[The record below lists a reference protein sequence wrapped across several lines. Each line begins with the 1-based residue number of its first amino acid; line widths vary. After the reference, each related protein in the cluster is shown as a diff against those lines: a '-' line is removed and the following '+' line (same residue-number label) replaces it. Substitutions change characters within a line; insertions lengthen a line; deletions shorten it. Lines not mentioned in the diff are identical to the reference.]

1 MNLIKN
7 TMILVTLLSSKSLF
21 ASVMMFECNYEYISG
36 ENFAATFV
44 GNMQSENDT
53 ILALTNNKAPYSGAP
68 LIFLNS
74 LSSDIATVSD
84 GSSFYLASVTSRENQ
99 AGFELTAAG
108 RDVVQNGE
116 ISDAGF
122 ENERYSGVRWLV
134 SFLPKDVPEPNVFL
148 LMLFGLLA
156 LYTNESNNEGA

>member
-7 TMILVTLLSSKSLF
+7 TMILITLLSSKSLF
-21 ASVMMFECNYEYISG
+21 ASVMIFDFTYEYISG
-36 ENFAATFV
+36 ENLAATFV
-44 GNMQSENDT
+44 GDMQSESGT
-53 ILALTNNKAPYSGAP
+53 ILALTNYKAPYSGTP
-68 LIFLNS
+68 LIILDT
-74 LSSDIATVSD
+74 LSSEIATVSD
-84 GSSFYLASVTSRENQ
+84 SSSFYLTSVTSRENQ